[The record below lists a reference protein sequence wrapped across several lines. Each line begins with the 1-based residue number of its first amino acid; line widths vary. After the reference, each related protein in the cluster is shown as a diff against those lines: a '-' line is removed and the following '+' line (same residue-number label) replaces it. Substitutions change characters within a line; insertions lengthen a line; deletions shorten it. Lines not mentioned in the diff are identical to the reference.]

1 MFKADIWKRFLLG
14 LVLAGACTLA
24 QAAVPAGEPT
34 ILVSGDSL
42 SAAYGMPL
50 EQGWVALLQRRLR
63 EQGYPHRVVN
73 TSVSGETTSGGLARL
88 PQALKRHQ
96 PRVVLIELG
105 ANDGLRGQPLKQ
117 IRANLSKMIK
127 LSRDAGAEPLLFEMR
142 LPSNY
147 GKDYTEGFHRSF
159 AELARAEKVPLVPFF
174 LTPIVMKREA
184 FLSDG
189 IHPTAAVQPQLLEAI
204 WPTLEPLLGKPAQR
218 PSAQAPRSSPPHLL
232 QTAAGRYTAGVSVP
246 GPDNLDVR

>member
-1 MFKADIWKRFLLG
+1 MLKYVFLG
-14 LVLAGACTLA
+14 VMVAGCAALA
-24 QAAVPAGEPT
+24 QATPAAEPT

-63 EQGYPHRVVN
+63 DQGYPHRVVN
-73 TSVSGETTSGGLARL
+73 TSVSGETTAGGLARL
-88 PQALKRHQ
+88 PQALQKHQ
-96 PRVVLIELG
+96 PRIVLIELG

-117 IRANLSKMIK
+117 IRANLSKMIR

-142 LPSNY
+142 LPPNY
-147 GKDYTEGFHRSF
+147 GKDYTEKFHRGF
-159 AELARAEKVPLVPFF
+159 ADLARAEKVPLVPFF
-174 LTPIVMKREA
+174 LTPIAMKRDA

-204 WPTLEPLLGKPAQR
+204 WPTLKPLLGKPAR
-218 PSAQAPRSSPPHLL
+218 PASARKPRP
-232 QTAAGRYTAGVSVP
+232 AAAASFTGGGRTVHCGRSCAGT
-246 GPDNLDVR
+246 G